1 MCWYVLE
8 RYLYCLTNISHL
20 TPEFQKY
27 SLGIGEKA
35 KTEENTS
42 LFSFCCPHRHS
53 PPLTLT
59 SAIPLTLF
67 TGLTPADLETTD
79 QTGNGTTN
87 GVGSDTETE
96 KMEFKE
102 EDKEETVEVTA
113 PKRMLTTFELEG
125 LCNLLGKL
133 EELPAHKKCVPEGI
147 RNPTALLDD
156 MRVSA
161 ASDLCALH
169 LSMKWISYNSSTKST
184 DWFMFL
190 MSYHVFLLFYCSSLF
205 WRSMP
210 ATTPSCPTLDSPLCG
225 GPKEYVKNLFI

>member
-35 KTEENTS
+35 ETEEIMS
-42 LFSFCCPHRHS
+42 VSFLFPCCPHRHT

-59 SAIPLTLF
+59 SMIPLTVF
-67 TGLTPADLETTD
+67 TGLTPADLGTND
-79 QTGNGTTN
+79 QAGDGTAN

-96 KMEFKE
+96 KAEFKE
-102 EDKEETVEVTA
+102 EDKEEAFEATA
-113 PKRMLTTFELEG
+113 PKHALTTFELEG

-133 EELPAHKKCVPEGI
+133 EELPANKKCVPEGI

-161 ASDLCALH
+161 ASVSCALH
-169 LSMKWISYNSSTKST
+169 LSMTSQ
-184 DWFMFL
+184 
-190 MSYHVFLLFYCSSLF
+190 
-205 WRSMP
+205 
-210 ATTPSCPTLDSPLCG
+210 
-225 GPKEYVKNLFI
+225 